1 MFKNKFKKIYQF
13 ERSSLNQHLHSV
25 VHATDSCLLQPNQTH
40 IDTKR
45 AATCQLPVATLPPP
59 SPMQA
64 FQLSLGAAMEHPTSR
79 MMREQMLARL
89 MAVANAGRLQVGDG
103 TAAAA

>member
-1 MFKNKFKKIYQF
+1 MCLSYAPSGPFSV
-13 ERSSLNQHLHSV
+13 RS
-25 VHATDSCLLQPNQTH
+25 P
-40 IDTKR
+40 
-45 AATCQLPVATLPPP
+45 
-59 SPMQA
+59 QA

-103 TAAAA
+103 AGSVAEYCVCVRAEACARTRWHACSSRWGGPRAIARLPHNPLLRPLHK